1 MEDKPL
7 TQLIEEKLQQGDVD
21 LPILR
26 SVALELQP
34 ILSDN
39 DYSIKDV
46 VDIILKDQT
55 LASGILKMANS
66 SFYAGL
72 KTIKTI
78 QDAVVRLGAKSV
90 SNLVTV
96 ITQRQVYVS
105 ESAEINRL
113 MESLWRHALG
123 TALSVRW
130 LAIRLGFDRL
140 SEEGFLAGLLHD
152 VGKLFLLKVIEDLQK
167 SQGSLQDIPAKLVDD
182 VLETMHCVQGERL
195 MKQFNMPEEYC
206 RVVAMHHNKIVA
218 GDDIVLNLVRL
229 ANLTCHKLG
238 IGLHHDPGL
247 MLSTSQEAVSLMVSD
262 MMLAEL
268 QVQVEAQMLEM
279 QDTPGT

>member
-1 MEDKPL
+1 MENKPL
-7 TQLIEEKLQQGDVD
+7 VRLIEERLEQGDVN
-21 LPILR
+21 LPIFHT
-26 SVALELQP
+26 VVLELQP
-34 ILSDN
+34 FLTTS
-39 DYSIKDV
+39 DYSLTEV
-46 VDIILKDQT
+46 VDIIRRDQA
-55 LASGILKMANS
+55 LASGILKVANS

-96 ITQRQVYVS
+96 ITQRQNYVS
-105 ESAEINRL
+105 DSREVGRL

-123 TALSVRW
+123 TAVSVRW
-130 LAIRLGFDRL
+130 LAMRLGFDRL

-167 SQGSLQDIPAKLVDD
+167 GHEGLASIPARLVDD
-182 VLETMHCVQGERL
+182 VLETMHCTQGERL
-195 MKQFNMPEEYC
+195 MRQFNMPEEYC
-206 RVVAMHHNKIVA
+206 RVVAMHHNEVIA

-238 IGLHHDPGL
+238 IGLRHDPGL
-247 MLSTSQEAVSLMVSD
+247 MLSTSREAVSLMVSD

-268 QVQVEAQMLEM
+268 QVQIEDQMLAM
-279 QDTPGT
+279 QDSLA